1 MKPYKAEQMKPSK
14 LLALKNSPYW
24 NELKDVL
31 YADIHS
37 RGGKSQFAK
46 NPEDYKNI
54 LQQFDTRTKGLGN
67 AKQVKNKLK
76 ELVDGHMVMKLTGAT
91 GSEIGRILRAVEEW
105 IINERP
111 DATPEEVEQYILSIK

>member
-14 LLALKNSPYW
+14 LLALKNNEFWP
-24 NELKDVL
+24 ELKDVL

-54 LQQFDTRTKGLGN
+54 MHQFDTRTKGLGN
-67 AKQVKNKLK
+67 ATQVKSKLK
-76 ELVDGHMVMKLTGAT
+76 GLVDGHMVMKLTGYT
-91 GSEIGRILRAVEEW
+91 GPQVGRILKDVEEW
-105 IINERP
+105 ILNDKP
-111 DATPEEVEQYILSIK
+111 DATKQDVIEYIEKIK